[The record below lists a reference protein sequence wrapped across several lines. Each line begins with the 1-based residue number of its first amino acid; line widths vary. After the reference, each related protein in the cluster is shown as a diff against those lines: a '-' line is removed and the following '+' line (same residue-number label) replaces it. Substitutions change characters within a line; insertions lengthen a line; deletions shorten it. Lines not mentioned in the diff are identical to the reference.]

1 MQLILAAISKR
12 ALAVAI
18 DYGLFSFAYALILM
32 QFGTQSTH
40 ESGRLI
46 IELDGWRNILPVA
59 IWILTFPV
67 MESFEGKTIGKKL
80 LKLKVVKLNGSPYSA
95 VDSFK
100 RRICDWIDFTFLGL
114 PALIISS
121 NTRLRQRLGDMWAG
135 TVVVN
140 DAGEV
145 AEDKEATGF

>member
-18 DYGLFSFAYALILM
+18 DYGLFSFAYALILV

-40 ESGRLI
+40 ESGRLM
-46 IELDGWRNILPVA
+46 IELEGWRNILPVI
-59 IWILTFPV
+59 IWVLTFPV

-80 LKLKVVKLNGSPYSA
+80 LKLKVVKLDGSSYRGMDA
-95 VDSFK
+95 FK
-100 RRICDWIDFTFLGL
+100 RRICDWIDFMFLGL

-121 NTRLRQRLGDMWAG
+121 NMRLRQRLGDIWAR

-140 DAGEV
+140 DPGELS
-145 AEDKEATGF
+145 DDSEATGS